1 MKIKKLATVAL
12 TAVMALNMCATS
24 FAAETTQE
32 NGDYTGTIHFY
43 KATDSTSLSMCDS
56 IFSHTANVELT
67 ADATELTF
75 YVAYPIPAFSSQGT
89 DGTVKDVKM
98 TFDGTE
104 YTGVSDIETK
114 AKKTFDTTGALFG
127 IKAGDELPTQA
138 VTVSLPRTAADS
150 LDDGIET
157 SAYVNVVMNATQQFC
172 VKVTDLAAT
181 NNTSKPAEDTKAE
194 DTKAMDITANV
205 EAVIPKPSYT
215 VTVPESTAFGKLSA
229 EKDNSQ
235 EYGVTVKATDLNGK
249 LTIQAPTFGKLTSEE
264 NELVF
269 TNTFGTQVVDADTEG
284 TTLNGTLGVAATA
297 VKAAVAG
304 NYTGTTTF
312 TISYAAN

>member
-43 KATDSTSLSMCDS
+43 
-56 IFSHTANVELT
+56 
-67 ADATELTF
+67 
-75 YVAYPIPAFSSQGT
+75 
-89 DGTVKDVKM
+89 
-98 TFDGTE
+98 
-104 YTGVSDIETK
+104 
-114 AKKTFDTTGALFG
+114 
-127 IKAGDELPTQA
+127 
-138 VTVSLPRTAADS
+138 
-150 LDDGIET
+150 
-157 SAYVNVVMNATQQFC
+157 
-172 VKVTDLAAT
+172 
-181 NNTSKPAEDTKAE
+181 
-194 DTKAMDITANV
+194 
-205 EAVIPKPSYT
+205 
-215 VTVPESTAFGKLSA
+215 
-229 EKDNSQ
+229 
-235 EYGVTVKATDLNGK
+235 KATDLNGK